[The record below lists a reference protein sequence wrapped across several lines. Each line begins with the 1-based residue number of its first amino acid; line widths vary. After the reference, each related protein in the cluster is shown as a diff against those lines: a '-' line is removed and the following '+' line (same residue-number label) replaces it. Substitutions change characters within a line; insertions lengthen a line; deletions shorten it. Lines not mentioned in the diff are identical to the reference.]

1 MKRVVSSIVLLL
13 VLSISSSAF
22 SQERNVIVNTNSVGR
37 TVITT
42 NPNSNGNVDIWAQL
56 EQERI
61 AAEKAEQERIA
72 AEKAE
77 QERIAA
83 EKAEQE
89 RIAAEKAEQERIAA
103 EKKAEQE
110 RIAAEKKAEQ
120 ERIAA
125 EKAEQERIAA
135 EKAEQ
140 ERIAAEKKA
149 EQERIAAEKKAEQER
164 IAAEKKA
171 EQERIAAEKNAEQER
186 IAAEKKAEQERI
198 AAEKKAE
205 QERIAAEKKANSD
218 SVKTARKERIAAYP
232 WSNFVMLNGA
242 YALYP
247 EYAFGITYARVKQY
261 GFYVSAMMNPS
272 IRFHAD
278 HYGSASGA
286 IDGEYPFYSGK
297 HTSTRIS
304 ATAGALVRLHIPM
317 YLYAGV
323 GYGYRG
329 LFYETTEHEWVAWRT
344 ANTIYHGMHWE
355 AGLMGNIKGFVISLG
370 VSSIT
375 DFSNM
380 YYEAK
385 LGLGYCF

>member
-1 MKRVVSSIVLLL
+1 MKRVFSSILLL
-13 VLSISSSAF
+13 LLIAISYPIVA
-22 SQERNVIVNTNSVGR
+22 QERNVIVNTNSVDR

-42 NPNSNGNVDIWAQL
+42 NPTSEGNMDIWAQL

-61 AAEKAEQERIA
+61 AAEKAEQERIEA
-72 AEKAE
+72 AKKAEK
-77 QERIAA
+77 ERIAA

-89 RIAAEKAEQERIAA
+89 RIAAEQAA
-103 EKKAEQE
+103 
-110 RIAAEKKAEQ
+110 RL
-120 ERIAA
+120 AA

-135 EKAEQ
+135 EQERYKSEKAEQ
-140 ERIAAEKKA
+140 QRIA
-149 EQERIAAEKKAEQER
+149 
-164 IAAEKKA
+164 
-171 EQERIAAEKNAEQER
+171 
-186 IAAEKKAEQERI
+186 
-198 AAEKKAE
+198 
-205 QERIAAEKKANSD
+205 D
-218 SVKTARKERIAAYP
+218 SLKTARKERIAAYP
-232 WSNFVMLNGA
+232 WSNFIMVNGA

-247 EYAFGITYARVKQY
+247 EYAFGITYARVKQC
-261 GFYVSAMMNPS
+261 GFYISAMMNPS

-278 HYGSASGA
+278 YHASAHGTIYGDYSA
-286 IDGEYPFYSGK
+286 EYPFYSGNY
-297 HTSTRIS
+297 TSTRVS
-304 ATAGALVRLHIPM
+304 ATAGTLIRLHIPM

-329 LFYETTEHEWVAWRT
+329 LFYETTDHEWVAWHT

-355 AGLMGNIKGFVISLG
+355 AGLMGNIKGFAISLG

>member
-1 MKRVVSSIVLLL
+1 MKRVFSSILLL
-13 VLSISSSAF
+13 LLIALSYPIVA
-22 SQERNVIVNTNSVGR
+22 QERNVIVNTNSVDR

-42 NPNSNGNVDIWAQL
+42 TPTSEGNVDIWAQL
-56 EQERI
+56 EQERL
-61 AAEKAEQERIA
+61 AAEKAEQERIETAKKAEEERLA

-77 QERIAA
+77 QERLR
-83 EKAEQE
+83 AEQAE
-89 RIAAEKAEQERIAA
+89 QQRIADSITTAKRLEMQAI
-103 EKKAEQE
+103 KKAHQ
-110 RIAAEKKAEQ
+110 
-120 ERIAA
+120 
-125 EKAEQERIAA
+125 
-135 EKAEQ
+135 
-140 ERIAAEKKA
+140 
-149 EQERIAAEKKAEQER
+149 
-164 IAAEKKA
+164 
-171 EQERIAAEKNAEQER
+171 
-186 IAAEKKAEQERI
+186 
-198 AAEKKAE
+198 
-205 QERIAAEKKANSD
+205 D
-218 SVKTARKERIAAYP
+218 SLKTARKERIAAYP
-232 WSNFVMLNGA
+232 WSNFVMVNGA
-242 YALYP
+242 YAFYP

-272 IRFHAD
+272 VRFKAD
-278 HYGSASGA
+278 HYASASGA

-329 LFYETTEHEWVAWRT
+329 LFYETTDHEWVAWRT
-344 ANTIYHGMHWE
+344 ANTIYHGMNWE
-355 AGLMGNIKGFVISLG
+355 AGLMGNIKGFAISLG

>member
-1 MKRVVSSIVLLL
+1 MKRVFSSILLL
-13 VLSISSSAF
+13 LLIALSYPIVA
-22 SQERNVIVNTNSVGR
+22 QERNVIVNTNSVDR

-42 NPNSNGNVDIWAQL
+42 TPTSEGNVDIWAQL
-56 EQERI
+56 EQERL
-61 AAEKAEQERIA
+61 AAEKAEQERLAAEKAEQVRIAAEQAARLA

-77 QERIAA
+77 QERLATEQAARLAA
-83 EKAEQE
+83 EKAEKERLRAEQAE
-89 RIAAEKAEQERIAA
+89 QQRIADSITTAKRLEMQAI
-103 EKKAEQE
+103 KKAHQ
-110 RIAAEKKAEQ
+110 
-120 ERIAA
+120 
-125 EKAEQERIAA
+125 
-135 EKAEQ
+135 
-140 ERIAAEKKA
+140 
-149 EQERIAAEKKAEQER
+149 
-164 IAAEKKA
+164 
-171 EQERIAAEKNAEQER
+171 
-186 IAAEKKAEQERI
+186 
-198 AAEKKAE
+198 
-205 QERIAAEKKANSD
+205 D
-218 SVKTARKERIAAYP
+218 SLKTARKERIAAYP
-232 WSNFVMLNGA
+232 WSNLILVNGA
-242 YALYP
+242 YAFYP

-272 IRFHAD
+272 VRFQAD
-278 HYGSASGA
+278 HYASANGA

-355 AGLMGNIKGFVISLG
+355 AGLMGNIKGFAISLG

>member
-1 MKRVVSSIVLLL
+1 MKRVVKYPILLSCIL
-13 VLSISSSAF
+13 VSNLAF
-22 SQERNVIVNTNSVGR
+22 SQKRNVVVNTESVNR
-37 TVITT
+37 SVIVMDTT
-42 NPNSNGNVDIWAQL
+42 ANKNKSDIWTLL

-125 EKAEQERIAA
+125 EK
-135 EKAEQ
+135 KAEQ
-140 ERIAAEKKA
+140 ERIAAEKKVH
-149 EQERIAAEKKAEQER
+149 
-164 IAAEKKA
+164 
-171 EQERIAAEKNAEQER
+171 
-186 IAAEKKAEQERI
+186 
-198 AAEKKAE
+198 
-205 QERIAAEKKANSD
+205 SD

-329 LFYETTEHEWVAWRT
+329 LFYETTEHDWVAWRT

-355 AGLMGNIKGFVISLG
+355 AGLMGNIKGFAISLG

>member
-1 MKRVVSSIVLLL
+1 MKRVLSIFLLL
-13 VLSISSSAF
+13 LIAISYPIVA
-22 SQERNVIVNTNSVGR
+22 QERNVIINTNSVDR

-42 NPNSNGNVDIWAQL
+42 NPTSDGNVDIWAQL

-61 AAEKAEQERIA
+61 AAEKAEQERIEAAKKAEEERLA

-83 EKAEQE
+83 EQAA
-89 RIAAEKAEQERIAA
+89 RLAAEKAEQERLAA
-103 EKKAEQE
+103 EQ
-110 RIAAEKKAEQ
+110 AA
-120 ERIAA
+120 RLAA
-125 EKAEQERIAA
+125 EKAEKERLKA

-140 ERIAAEKKA
+140 QRIADSISTAKRLETRTVKKTH
-149 EQERIAAEKKAEQER
+149 Q
-164 IAAEKKA
+164 
-171 EQERIAAEKNAEQER
+171 
-186 IAAEKKAEQERI
+186 
-198 AAEKKAE
+198 
-205 QERIAAEKKANSD
+205 D
-218 SVKTARKERIAAYP
+218 SLGITSGNTKYYRSLLRDARKERDAAYP
-232 WSNFVMLNGA
+232 WSNFVMVNGA
-242 YALYP
+242 YAFYP
-247 EYAFGITYARVKQY
+247 EYAFGITYARVRQW
-261 GFYVSAMMNPS
+261 GFYISAMMNPS
-272 IRFHAD
+272 IHFQAD
-278 HYGSASGA
+278 RYAFANGVIA
-286 IDGEYPFYSGK
+286 GEYPFYSGK

-329 LFYETTEHEWVAWRT
+329 LFYETTDHEWVAWRT
-344 ANTIYHGMHWE
+344 SRTIYHGMHWE
-355 AGLMGNIKGFVISLG
+355 AGLMGNIKGFAISLG

>member
-1 MKRVVSSIVLLL
+1 MKRVFSSILLL
-13 VLSISSSAF
+13 LLIALSYPIVA
-22 SQERNVIVNTNSVGR
+22 QERNVIVNTNSVDR

-42 NPNSNGNVDIWAQL
+42 TPTSEGNVDIWAQL
-56 EQERI
+56 EQERL
-61 AAEKAEQERIA
+61 AAEKAEQERIEAAKKAEEERLA

-77 QERIAA
+77 QERRAAEQAARLAA
-83 EKAEQE
+83 EKAEKERFRAEQAE
-89 RIAAEKAEQERIAA
+89 QQRIADSITTAKRLEMQAI
-103 EKKAEQE
+103 KKAHQ
-110 RIAAEKKAEQ
+110 
-120 ERIAA
+120 
-125 EKAEQERIAA
+125 
-135 EKAEQ
+135 
-140 ERIAAEKKA
+140 
-149 EQERIAAEKKAEQER
+149 
-164 IAAEKKA
+164 
-171 EQERIAAEKNAEQER
+171 
-186 IAAEKKAEQERI
+186 
-198 AAEKKAE
+198 
-205 QERIAAEKKANSD
+205 D
-218 SVKTARKERIAAYP
+218 SLKTARKERIAAYP
-232 WSNFVMLNGA
+232 WSNFVMVNGA
-242 YALYP
+242 YAFYP
-247 EYAFGITYARVKQY
+247 EYAFGITYARVKLY

-272 IRFHAD
+272 VRFQAD
-278 HYGSASGA
+278 HYASASGA

-344 ANTIYHGMHWE
+344 ANTIYHGMNWE
-355 AGLMGNIKGFVISLG
+355 AGLMGNIKEFAISMG

>member
-1 MKRVVSSIVLLL
+1 MKRVFSSILLL
-13 VLSISSSAF
+13 LLIAISYPIVA
-22 SQERNVIVNTNSVGR
+22 QERNVIVNTNSVDR

-42 NPNSNGNVDIWAQL
+42 NPTSKGNMDIWAQL

-61 AAEKAEQERIA
+61 AAEKAEQERIEAAKKAEKERIAAAKAEQERIAAEQAARLA

-83 EKAEQE
+83 EQE
-89 RIAAEKAEQERIAA
+89 RYKSEKAEQQRIADSISTA
-103 EKKAEQE
+103 KRLEAQAIKKAHQ
-110 RIAAEKKAEQ
+110 
-120 ERIAA
+120 
-125 EKAEQERIAA
+125 
-135 EKAEQ
+135 
-140 ERIAAEKKA
+140 
-149 EQERIAAEKKAEQER
+149 
-164 IAAEKKA
+164 
-171 EQERIAAEKNAEQER
+171 
-186 IAAEKKAEQERI
+186 
-198 AAEKKAE
+198 
-205 QERIAAEKKANSD
+205 D
-218 SVKTARKERIAAYP
+218 SLKTARKERIAAYP
-232 WSNFVMLNGA
+232 WSNFIMVNGA

-247 EYAFGITYARVKQY
+247 EYAFGITYARVKQC
-261 GFYVSAMMNPS
+261 GFYISAMMNPS

-278 HYGSASGA
+278 YHSWGNGT
-286 IDGEYPFYSGK
+286 IHGEYPFYSGNY
-297 HTSTRIS
+297 TSTRIS

-329 LFYETTEHEWVAWRT
+329 LFYETTDHEWVAWHT

-355 AGLMGNIKGFVISLG
+355 AGLMGNIKGFAISLG

-375 DFSNM
+375 DRDCM

>member
-1 MKRVVSSIVLLL
+1 MKRVVSSVVSLL
-13 VLSISSSAF
+13 VLSISYSAF
-22 SQERNVIVNTNSVGR
+22 SQERTVIVNTNPVGR

-56 EQERI
+56 KQERI
-61 AAEKAEQERIA
+61 AAEKAEQERIEAAKKAEEERLA

-77 QERIAA
+77 KERL
-83 EKAEQE
+83 KAEQAE
-89 RIAAEKAEQERIAA
+89 QQRIADSISTAKRLEIKAI
-103 EKKAEQE
+103 KKMHQ
-110 RIAAEKKAEQ
+110 
-120 ERIAA
+120 
-125 EKAEQERIAA
+125 
-135 EKAEQ
+135 
-140 ERIAAEKKA
+140 
-149 EQERIAAEKKAEQER
+149 
-164 IAAEKKA
+164 
-171 EQERIAAEKNAEQER
+171 
-186 IAAEKKAEQERI
+186 
-198 AAEKKAE
+198 
-205 QERIAAEKKANSD
+205 D
-218 SVKTARKERIAAYP
+218 SLGITSGNTKYYRSLLRDARKERDAAYP
-232 WSNFVMLNGA
+232 WSNFVMVNGA

-247 EYAFGITYARVKQY
+247 EYAFGITYARVRQW

-272 IRFHAD
+272 LRFHAD
-278 HYGSASGA
+278 YYSLNNGA
-286 IDGEYPFYSGK
+286 IAGEYPFYSGK

-344 ANTIYHGMHWE
+344 ANTIYHGMNWE
-355 AGLMGNIKGFVISLG
+355 AGLMGNIKGFAISLG

-375 DFSNM
+375 DFWDM

>member
-1 MKRVVSSIVLLL
+1 MKRVVKYPILLSCIL
-13 VLSISSSAF
+13 VSNLAF
-22 SQERNVIVNTNSVGR
+22 SQKRNVVVNTESVNR
-37 TVITT
+37 SVIVMDTT
-42 NPNSNGNVDIWAQL
+42 ANKNKSDIWTLLEQERIAAEKAEQERIAAEKA

-125 EKAEQERIAA
+125 EK
-135 EKAEQ
+135 KAEQ

-164 IAAEKKA
+164 IAAEKKV
-171 EQERIAAEKNAEQER
+171 EQER
-186 IAAEKKAEQERI
+186 IAAEKKAH
-198 AAEKKAE
+198 
-205 QERIAAEKKANSD
+205 SD

-329 LFYETTEHEWVAWRT
+329 LFYETTEHDWVAWRT

-355 AGLMGNIKGFVISLG
+355 AGLMGNIKGFAISLG

>member
-1 MKRVVSSIVLLL
+1 MKRVFSSILLL
-13 VLSISSSAF
+13 LLIAISYPIVA
-22 SQERNVIVNTNSVGR
+22 QERNVIVNTNSVDR

-42 NPNSNGNVDIWAQL
+42 NPTSEGNMDIWAQL

-61 AAEKAEQERIA
+61 AAEKAEQERIEA
-72 AEKAE
+72 AKKAEEERIAAAKAE

-83 EKAEQE
+83 EQAA
-89 RIAAEKAEQERIAA
+89 RLAAEKAEQERYKSEKDEQQRITDSISTAKRLEA
-103 EKKAEQE
+103 QAIKKAHQ
-110 RIAAEKKAEQ
+110 
-120 ERIAA
+120 
-125 EKAEQERIAA
+125 
-135 EKAEQ
+135 
-140 ERIAAEKKA
+140 
-149 EQERIAAEKKAEQER
+149 
-164 IAAEKKA
+164 
-171 EQERIAAEKNAEQER
+171 
-186 IAAEKKAEQERI
+186 
-198 AAEKKAE
+198 
-205 QERIAAEKKANSD
+205 D
-218 SVKTARKERIAAYP
+218 SIKTARKERIASYP
-232 WSNFVMLNGA
+232 WSNFIMVNGA

-247 EYAFGITYARVKQY
+247 EYAFGITYARVKQC
-261 GFYVSAMMNPS
+261 GFYISAMMNPS

-278 HYGSASGA
+278 YHASAHGTIYG
-286 IDGEYPFYSGK
+286 DFYGEYPFYSGNY
-297 HTSTRIS
+297 TSTRVS

-329 LFYETTEHEWVAWRT
+329 LFYETTDHEWVAWHT

-355 AGLMGNIKGFVISLG
+355 AGLMGNIKGFAISLG

>member
-1 MKRVVSSIVLLL
+1 MKRVLSIFLLL
-13 VLSISSSAF
+13 LIAISYPMVA
-22 SQERNVIVNTNSVGR
+22 QERNVIVNTNSVDR

-42 NPNSNGNVDIWAQL
+42 NPTSDGNMDIWAQL

-61 AAEKAEQERIA
+61 AAEKAEQERIEAAKKAEEERLA

-83 EKAEQE
+83 EQAA
-89 RIAAEKAEQERIAA
+89 RLAAEKAEKERLRAEQAEQQRIADSITTA
-103 EKKAEQE
+103 KRLEMQAIKKAHQ
-110 RIAAEKKAEQ
+110 
-120 ERIAA
+120 
-125 EKAEQERIAA
+125 
-135 EKAEQ
+135 
-140 ERIAAEKKA
+140 
-149 EQERIAAEKKAEQER
+149 
-164 IAAEKKA
+164 
-171 EQERIAAEKNAEQER
+171 
-186 IAAEKKAEQERI
+186 
-198 AAEKKAE
+198 
-205 QERIAAEKKANSD
+205 D
-218 SVKTARKERIAAYP
+218 SLKTARKERIAAYP
-232 WSNFVMLNGA
+232 WSNFIMVNGA
-242 YALYP
+242 YAFYP
-247 EYAFGITYARVKQY
+247 EYAFGITYACVKQC
-261 GFYVSAMMNPS
+261 GFYISAMMNPS
-272 IRFHAD
+272 VRFQAD
-278 HYGSASGA
+278 HYASASGA

-344 ANTIYHGMHWE
+344 ANTIYHGMNWE
-355 AGLMGNIKGFVISLG
+355 AGLMGNIKGFAISLG

>member
-1 MKRVVSSIVLLL
+1 MKRVFSSILLL
-13 VLSISSSAF
+13 LLIAISYPIVA
-22 SQERNVIVNTNSVGR
+22 QERNVIVNTNSVDR

-42 NPNSNGNVDIWAQL
+42 NPTSGGNMDIWAQL

-61 AAEKAEQERIA
+61 AAEKAEQERIEA
-72 AEKAE
+72 AKKAE
-77 QERIAA
+77 EERIAA

-89 RIAAEKAEQERIAA
+89 RLAAEQAARLAAEKAEKERLRAEQAEQQRIADSITTA
-103 EKKAEQE
+103 KRLEMQAIKKAHQ
-110 RIAAEKKAEQ
+110 
-120 ERIAA
+120 
-125 EKAEQERIAA
+125 
-135 EKAEQ
+135 
-140 ERIAAEKKA
+140 
-149 EQERIAAEKKAEQER
+149 
-164 IAAEKKA
+164 
-171 EQERIAAEKNAEQER
+171 
-186 IAAEKKAEQERI
+186 
-198 AAEKKAE
+198 
-205 QERIAAEKKANSD
+205 D
-218 SVKTARKERIAAYP
+218 SLKTARKERIASYP
-232 WSNFVMLNGA
+232 WSNFVMVNGA

-247 EYAFGITYARVKQY
+247 EYAFGITYARVKQC
-261 GFYVSAMMNPS
+261 GFYISAMMNPS

-278 HYGSASGA
+278 YQSWENGWIFGEYGY
-286 IDGEYPFYSGK
+286 EYPFYSDNY
-297 HTSTRIS
+297 TSTRVS

-344 ANTIYHGMHWE
+344 ANTIYHGMNWE
-355 AGLMGNIKGFVISLG
+355 AGLMGNIKGFAISLG

>member
-1 MKRVVSSIVLLL
+1 MKRVFSSILLL
-13 VLSISSSAF
+13 LLIAISYPILA
-22 SQERNVIVNTNSVGR
+22 QERNVIVNTNSVDR

-42 NPNSNGNVDIWAQL
+42 NPTSEGNMDIWAQL

-61 AAEKAEQERIA
+61 AAEKAEQERIEA
-72 AEKAE
+72 AKKAE
-77 QERIAA
+77 EERIAA

-89 RIAAEKAEQERIAA
+89 RIAAEQAA
-103 EKKAEQE
+103 
-110 RIAAEKKAEQ
+110 RL
-120 ERIAA
+120 AA
-125 EKAEQERIAA
+125 EKAEQERYKA

-140 ERIAAEKKA
+140 QRIADNISTAKRLEAQAIKKA
-149 EQERIAAEKKAEQER
+149 HK
-164 IAAEKKA
+164 
-171 EQERIAAEKNAEQER
+171 
-186 IAAEKKAEQERI
+186 
-198 AAEKKAE
+198 
-205 QERIAAEKKANSD
+205 D
-218 SVKTARKERIAAYP
+218 SLKTARKERIAAYP
-232 WSNFVMLNGA
+232 WSNFIMVNGA

-247 EYAFGITYARVKQY
+247 EYAFGITYARVKQC
-261 GFYVSAMMNPS
+261 GFYISAMMNPS

-278 HYGSASGA
+278 YHASAHGTIYGFY
-286 IDGEYPFYSGK
+286 GEYPFYSGNY
-297 HTSTRIS
+297 TSTRVS
-304 ATAGALVRLHIPM
+304 ATAGTLVRLHIPM

-329 LFYETTEHEWVAWRT
+329 LFYETTDHEWVAWHT

-355 AGLMGNIKGFVISLG
+355 AGLMGNIKGFAISLG

>member
-1 MKRVVSSIVLLL
+1 MKRVFSSILLL
-13 VLSISSSAF
+13 LLIALSYPIVA
-22 SQERNVIVNTNSVGR
+22 QERNVIVNTNSVDR

-42 NPNSNGNVDIWAQL
+42 TPTSEGNVDIWAQL
-56 EQERI
+56 EQERL
-61 AAEKAEQERIA
+61 AAEKAEQERLAAEKAEQVRIAAEQAARLA

-77 QERIAA
+77 QERLAAEQAARLAA
-83 EKAEQE
+83 EKVEKERLRAEQAE
-89 RIAAEKAEQERIAA
+89 QQRIADSITTAKRLEMQAI
-103 EKKAEQE
+103 KKAHQ
-110 RIAAEKKAEQ
+110 
-120 ERIAA
+120 
-125 EKAEQERIAA
+125 
-135 EKAEQ
+135 
-140 ERIAAEKKA
+140 
-149 EQERIAAEKKAEQER
+149 
-164 IAAEKKA
+164 
-171 EQERIAAEKNAEQER
+171 
-186 IAAEKKAEQERI
+186 
-198 AAEKKAE
+198 
-205 QERIAAEKKANSD
+205 D
-218 SVKTARKERIAAYP
+218 SLKTARKERIAAYP
-232 WSNFVMLNGA
+232 WSNLILVNGA
-242 YALYP
+242 YAFYP
-247 EYAFGITYARVKQY
+247 EYAFGITYARVKQC

-272 IRFHAD
+272 VRFQAD
-278 HYGSASGA
+278 HYASANGA

-355 AGLMGNIKGFVISLG
+355 AGLMGNIKGFAISLG

>member
-1 MKRVVSSIVLLL
+1 MKRVFSSILLL
-13 VLSISSSAF
+13 LLIALSYPVVA
-22 SQERNVIVNTNSVGR
+22 QERNVIVNTNSVDR

-42 NPNSNGNVDIWAQL
+42 TPTSEGNVDIWAQL

-61 AAEKAEQERIA
+61 AAEKAEQERLA

-77 QERIAA
+77 QERLAA
-83 EKAEQE
+83 EQAARLATEKAEKERLRAEQAE
-89 RIAAEKAEQERIAA
+89 QQRIADSITTAKRLEMQAI
-103 EKKAEQE
+103 KKAHQ
-110 RIAAEKKAEQ
+110 
-120 ERIAA
+120 
-125 EKAEQERIAA
+125 
-135 EKAEQ
+135 
-140 ERIAAEKKA
+140 
-149 EQERIAAEKKAEQER
+149 
-164 IAAEKKA
+164 
-171 EQERIAAEKNAEQER
+171 
-186 IAAEKKAEQERI
+186 
-198 AAEKKAE
+198 
-205 QERIAAEKKANSD
+205 D
-218 SVKTARKERIAAYP
+218 SLKIARKERIAAYP
-232 WSNFVMLNGA
+232 WSNFVMVNGA

-272 IRFHAD
+272 VRFHAD
-278 HYGSASGA
+278 HYASANGA

-344 ANTIYHGMHWE
+344 ANTIYHGMNWE
-355 AGLMGNIKGFVISLG
+355 VGLMGNIKGFAISLG
-370 VSSIT
+370 VSSIK

>member
-1 MKRVVSSIVLLL
+1 MKRVFSSILLL
-13 VLSISSSAF
+13 LLIAISYPIVA
-22 SQERNVIVNTNSVGR
+22 QERNVIVNTNSVDR

-42 NPNSNGNVDIWAQL
+42 NPTSEGNMDIWAQL

-61 AAEKAEQERIA
+61 AAEKAEQERIEAAKKADAERIAAEKAEQERIVAEQAARLA

-83 EKAEQE
+83 EQAA
-89 RIAAEKAEQERIAA
+89 RLAAEKAEQERY
-103 EKKAEQE
+103 K
-110 RIAAEKKAEQ
+110 
-120 ERIAA
+120 A
-125 EKAEQERIAA
+125 EKAEQQRIADSISTA
-135 EKAEQ
+135 KRLEAQ
-140 ERIAAEKKA
+140 AIKKA
-149 EQERIAAEKKAEQER
+149 HQ
-164 IAAEKKA
+164 
-171 EQERIAAEKNAEQER
+171 
-186 IAAEKKAEQERI
+186 
-198 AAEKKAE
+198 
-205 QERIAAEKKANSD
+205 D
-218 SVKTARKERIAAYP
+218 SLKTARKERIASYP
-232 WSNFVMLNGA
+232 WSNFIMVNGA

-247 EYAFGITYARVKQY
+247 EYAFGITYARVKQC
-261 GFYVSAMMNPS
+261 GFYISAMMNPS
-272 IRFHAD
+272 IHFHAD
-278 HYGSASGA
+278 YHASAHGTIYG
-286 IDGEYPFYSGK
+286 DFYGEYPFYSGNY
-297 HTSTRIS
+297 TSTRVS

-329 LFYETTEHEWVAWRT
+329 LFYETTDHEWVAWHT

-355 AGLMGNIKGFVISLG
+355 AGLMGNIKGFAISLG

>member
-1 MKRVVSSIVLLL
+1 MKRVFSSILLL
-13 VLSISSSAF
+13 LLIAISYPIVA
-22 SQERNVIVNTNSVGR
+22 QERNVIVNTNSVDR

-42 NPNSNGNVDIWAQL
+42 NPTSEGNMDIWAQL

-61 AAEKAEQERIA
+61 AAEKAEQERIEA
-72 AEKAE
+72 AKKAEK
-77 QERIAA
+77 ERIAA

-89 RIAAEKAEQERIAA
+89 RIAAEQAA
-103 EKKAEQE
+103 
-110 RIAAEKKAEQ
+110 RL
-120 ERIAA
+120 AA

-135 EKAEQ
+135 EQERYKSEKAEQ
-140 ERIAAEKKA
+140 QRIADSISTAKRLEMQAIKKA
-149 EQERIAAEKKAEQER
+149 HQ
-164 IAAEKKA
+164 
-171 EQERIAAEKNAEQER
+171 
-186 IAAEKKAEQERI
+186 
-198 AAEKKAE
+198 
-205 QERIAAEKKANSD
+205 D
-218 SVKTARKERIAAYP
+218 SLKTARKERIAAYP
-232 WSNFVMLNGA
+232 WSNFIMVNGA
-242 YALYP
+242 YAFYP
-247 EYAFGITYARVKQY
+247 EYAFGITYARVKQC
-261 GFYVSAMMNPS
+261 GFYISAMMNPS

-278 HYGSASGA
+278 YHSWWGWILGEDYGY
-286 IDGEYPFYSGK
+286 EYPFYSGK
-297 HTSTRIS
+297 YTSTRIS

-329 LFYETTEHEWVAWRT
+329 LFYETTDHEWVAWHT

-355 AGLMGNIKGFVISLG
+355 AGLMGNIKGFAISLG